1 MKNYRQLIHEDIR
14 NLGIADNF
22 LGEECLYLA
31 LDILKDNSMRLC
43 CISKSMYFDMA
54 DAMDTTTICIE
65 RNLRTFIAKLWKT
78 DNHRYLDKIAGR
90 HLVSKPTKKAFLDMM
105 RLLFAA
111 GGCFCPIYLECTVQ
125 LNKGQPRKSSWMCD
139 SKTDGK

>member
-31 LDILKDNSMRLC
+31 LDILKDNPMRLC
-43 CISKSMYFDMA
+43 CISKS
-54 DAMDTTTICIE
+54 ICIE

-90 HLVSKPTKKAFLDMM
+90 HLVSKPTNKAFLDMM
-105 RLLFAA
+105 RLYWCE
-111 GGCFCPIYLECTVQ
+111 GDE
-125 LNKGQPRKSSWMCD
+125 D
-139 SKTDGK
+139 EE

>member
-1 MKNYRQLIHEDIR
+1 MIRGSRWLAKTGALRIRKEPSADAAIYDLLEEGAKYEVVDEEQIRFSEDQEIT
-14 NLGIADNF
+14 ADWV
-22 LGEECLYLA
+22 A
-31 LDILKDNSMRLC
+31 ALKDNPMRLC

-90 HLVSKPTKKAFLDMM
+90 HLVSKPTNKAFLDMM
-105 RLLFAA
+105 RLYWCE
-111 GGCFCPIYLECTVQ
+111 GDE
-125 LNKGQPRKSSWMCD
+125 D
-139 SKTDGK
+139 EE

>member
-31 LDILKDNSMRLC
+31 LDILKDNPMRLC

-65 RNLRTFIAKLWKT
+65 RNLRTTL
-78 DNHRYLDKIAGR
+78 
-90 HLVSKPTKKAFLDMM
+90 S
-105 RLLFAA
+105 
-111 GGCFCPIYLECTVQ
+111 
-125 LNKGQPRKSSWMCD
+125 LNYGKRIIIDIWIKSRAVI
-139 SKTDGK
+139 

>member
-1 MKNYRQLIHEDIR
+1 MISDHILLKRKFEQMKNYRQLIHEDIR

-31 LDILKDNSMRLC
+31 LDILKDNPMRLC

-90 HLVSKPTKKAFLDMM
+90 HLVSKPTNKAFLDMM
-105 RLLFAA
+105 RLYWCE
-111 GGCFCPIYLECTVQ
+111 GDE
-125 LNKGQPRKSSWMCD
+125 D
-139 SKTDGK
+139 EE

>member
-31 LDILKDNSMRLC
+31 LDILKDNPMRLC

-90 HLVSKPTKKAFLDMM
+90 HLVSKPTNKALLDMM
-105 RLLFAA
+105 RRSERGGSVFIGIVCCGRLFLSHLLRMY
-111 GGCFCPIYLECTVQ
+111 GLVE
-125 LNKGQPRKSSWMCD
+125 
-139 SKTDGK
+139 

>member
-1 MKNYRQLIHEDIR
+1 MKNYRQLIHDDIR

-31 LDILKDNSMRLC
+31 LDILKDNPMRLC

-78 DNHRYLDKIAGR
+78 DIWIKSRAVIWFQNRPIKH
-90 HLVSKPTKKAFLDMM
+90 FL
-105 RLLFAA
+105 
-111 GGCFCPIYLECTVQ
+111 I
-125 LNKGQPRKSSWMCD
+125 
-139 SKTDGK
+139 

>member
-1 MKNYRQLIHEDIR
+1 MKNYRQLIHDDIR

-31 LDILKDNSMRLC
+31 LDILKDNPMRLC

-78 DNHRYLDKIAGR
+78 YNHRYLDKIAGR
-90 HLVSKPTKKAFLDMM
+90 HLVSKPTNKAFLDMM
-105 RLLFAA
+105 RLYWCE
-111 GGCFCPIYLECTVQ
+111 GDE
-125 LNKGQPRKSSWMCD
+125 D
-139 SKTDGK
+139 EE